1 MYKKIAIYFILIFF
15 SGCSVFKIQEGRNII
30 NKTYVD
36 IDNIKK
42 KNLTNNSFYIQR
54 ADIEIYSDGEKRT
67 FLASVKFNRPD
78 TFLISIRSKSGI
90 EAARV
95 FLTDD
100 TLLVNDRINKIV
112 YYGSGDELIFKYGF
126 SGYFVPLL
134 FGDFIFQAEN
144 FDDTVNCKEGVLNI
158 ISNYKKK
165 GFKYCLDCY
174 SERILSV
181 EIVNEIDTRPIIIE
195 YLDSEKKDEIDYYS
209 KVQLSNLKGFERILL
224 KFEKIEVPYNGYTE
238 FIPGKNYEWVRI
250 K

>member
-1 MYKKIAIYFILIFF
+1 MYKKITTYFILLFF
-15 SGCSVFKIQEGRNII
+15 SGCSVFKIQDGGNAI

-36 IDNIKK
+36 IEKIKK
-42 KNLTNNSFYIQR
+42 GNLTNNSFYIQR
-54 ADIEIYSDGEKRT
+54 ADIEIYSDGERRT

-95 FLTDD
+95 FLTND
-100 TLLVNDRINKIV
+100 TLLVNDRINKTL
-112 YYGSGDELIFKYGF
+112 YYGSGDDLIFKYGF

-134 FGDFIFQAEN
+134 FGDFIFKSEN
-144 FDDTVNCKEGVLNI
+144 VNDSVNCNEGVLNI
-158 ISNYKKK
+158 ISNYKKN
-165 GFKYCLDCY
+165 GIKYCIDCY

-181 EIVNEIDTRPIIIE
+181 QIVNEIETRPVIIE
-195 YLDSEKKDEIDYYS
+195 YLDSKKKDKIDYYS
-209 KVQLSNLKGFERILL
+209 KVQLSNIKGFERILI
-224 KFEKIEVPYNGYTE
+224 KYEKIEVPYKGYTE